1 MELLLAGMALS
12 LLLTLLGLLLGT
24 AAQRWPQAQTDS
36 LVVAL
41 DAVLPQWQCGQCGY
55 PGCRPYAS
63 AIAAG
68 TAAINQCPPGGDAT
82 IVALAELLNCAPLPL
97 NTHYGAT
104 PPLQVAVI
112 READCIGCV
121 LCIKACPVDAIIGA
135 PKQLHT
141 VLTLHC
147 TGCALCLPPCPMDC
161 IELHPADTATF

>member
-24 AAQRWPQAQTDS
+24 AAQRWPEAQTDN
-36 LVVAL
+36 LVTAL
-41 DAVLPQWQCGQCGY
+41 DAALPQWQCGQCGY

-82 IVALAELLNCAPLPL
+82 IVVLAELLNCAPLPL
-97 NTHYGAT
+97 NTHYGTT
-104 PPLQVAVI
+104 PPPQVAVI

-141 VLTLHC
+141 VLTIHC

-161 IELHPADTATF
+161 IELHPADTAAF